1 MRLERKVI
9 QQKSEAQNLESYT
22 AMISHEFR
30 TPLATALMFI
40 DIILGTMTDE
50 FCIKYLNA
58 IKSSLHMLLSL
69 VSDMLDLKMIKED
82 KFMTNIKQFCPN
94 QVLAFVKDMF
104 SLQAKSQHIE
114 LRFKSVDAWHLLT
127 NIDNRESYDLL
138 PEKPL
143 PQDLDGDELRFK
155 QVLINIIKNAIK
167 FTRRGFVQVLAGYD
181 E

>member
-40 DIILGTMTDE
+40 DIILGTLTDE
-50 FCIKYLNA
+50 FCIKYLDA

-82 KFMTNIKQFCPN
+82 KFMNNIKQFSPN
-94 QVLAFVKDMF
+94 QVLAFVKEMF
-104 SLQAKSQHIE
+104 SLQAKS
-114 LRFKSVDAWHLLT
+114 
-127 NIDNRESYDLL
+127 
-138 PEKPL
+138 
-143 PQDLDGDELRFK
+143 
-155 QVLINIIKNAIK
+155 
-167 FTRRGFVQVLAGYD
+167 
-181 E
+181 